1 MNQSKHL
8 KSDFHCFQF
17 SMYNSIQ
24 MESPPLVVSAASVLK
39 DLCFKN
45 REELQAGFITAGW
58 DCKKGPQVRWA
69 RQHTHCRVKGWQEQL
84 QLTAWVLWSYWYLPS
99 SCRCTWWPLAGCY
112 SGNLLLLGVQA
123 APTSTATSMPNTEP
137 TWAERNAYSLP
148 QMVFLCYLFISHTTE
163 LEEFV
168 KLKKKIIRDI

>member
-69 RQHTHCRVKGWQEQL
+69 RQHTHCGVKWWQGTTPTHCMSVVVLLIFAVLL
-84 QLTAWVLWSYWYLPS
+84 QVYVVALGGMLLRQPVTI
-99 SCRCTWWPLAGCY
+99 GG
-112 SGNLLLLGVQA
+112 SGSTYIYGYVDAKYRANMSREECLQFATNGIFMLLVQQQNLKNL
-123 APTSTATSMPNTEP
+123 
-137 TWAERNAYSLP
+137 
-148 QMVFLCYLFISHTTE
+148 
-163 LEEFV
+163 
-168 KLKKKIIRDI
+168 